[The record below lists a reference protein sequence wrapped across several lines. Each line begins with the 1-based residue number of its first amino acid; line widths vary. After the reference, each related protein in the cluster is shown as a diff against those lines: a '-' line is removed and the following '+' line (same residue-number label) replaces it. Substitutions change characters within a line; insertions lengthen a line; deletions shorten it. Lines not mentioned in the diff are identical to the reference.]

1 MEGAKR
7 RRLAADGGSAPA
19 PAAEPT
25 PATLSCRWE
34 PCADPSTTQR
44 EFVVELLPREEGQD
58 GAEAPPTAA
67 ATPVEFQWRIGCEKK
82 IPFCRKELVGSG
94 TLPPAS
100 PTARVGVDLSSTGY
114 GAMTLVVDGAAQ
126 RARAVTTRAVSDQLP
141 PGRSMTRPD
150 PAPDGDG
157 AAATGDR
164 EAWAGERQWA
174 AACAKQ
180 QPSGGQDAEG
190 ETLREISAA
199 ELAAH
204 STLPDGWL
212 AVHGIVYDVSSFAAH
227 HPGGVRTL
235 LQQLCATPLLSLS
248 PPHPPAARDLLTFV
262 SRGGDG
268 TEQFDSVHPQVD
280 ARKILGLGGSIRG
293 RLASPDSS

>member
-7 RRLAADGGSAPA
+7 RRLAADGGSTPT

-25 PATLSCRWE
+25 LAKLSCRWE
-34 PCADPSTTQR
+34 PCADASATRR
-44 EFVVELLPREEGQD
+44 EFVVELPREESQD
-58 GAEAPPTAA
+58 GAGAPPNAA
-67 ATPVEFQWRIGCEKK
+67 TTPVEFQWRISCEKK

-94 TLPPAS
+94 TLPKAS
-100 PTARVGVDLSSTGY
+100 PIARVGVDLSSTGY
-114 GAMTLVVDGAAQ
+114 GEMTLVVDGAAQ

-150 PAPDGDG
+150 PPPDGDG
-157 AAATGDR
+157 AGR
-164 EAWAGERQWA
+164 EAWAGERGWA

-180 QPSGGQDAEG
+180 QPAGGQDAEG
-190 ETLREISAA
+190 EPLREISAA

-204 STLPDGWL
+204 STLPGGWL
-212 AVHGIVYDVSSFAAH
+212 AVHGVVYDVSSFAAH

-235 LQQLCATPLLSLS
+235 LQQLCATPLLLS
-248 PPHPPAARDLLTFV
+248 PPRQGPFNPRW

-268 TEQFDSVHPQVD
+268 TEQFDSVHPQVN
-280 ARKILGLGGSIRG
+280 ARKILALGGSIRG
-293 RLASPDSS
+293 RLASPDSG

>member
-1 MEGAKR
+1 MNPCEGRAEVGRSGHAPGMEGAKR
-7 RRLAADGGSAPA
+7 RRLAADGGSPAPA

-58 GAEAPPTAA
+58 GAGAPPTAA

-100 PTARVGVDLSSTGY
+100 PTARVVVDLSSTGY
-114 GAMTLVVDGAAQ
+114 GEMTLEVSLVGDGAAQ

-190 ETLREISAA
+190 ETLREITMA
-199 ELAAH
+199 ELGAH
-204 STLPDGWL
+204 NTLPGGWL

-235 LQQLCATPLLSLS
+235 LQQLCATLFSLSL
-248 PPHPPAARDLLTFV
+248 PPGHR
-262 SRGGDG
+262 RQHG
-268 TEQFDSVHPQVD
+268 TC
-280 ARKILGLGGSIRG
+280 
-293 RLASPDSS
+293 